1 MERCQKGSMGIMISQ
16 VTNKEFLY
24 EITMNRIFELKTS
37 IERYYANQVSVVPSQ
52 GYGAIFSIIKTMS
65 YSSNI
70 FDAVFYN
77 NQQGGD
83 VEMNGWTF
91 SNRINGHY
99 RTYNQMP
106 ADSPEFTIMALDP
119 LQHQWQLEVH
129 TNGFFKEAAADFM
142 NTITMISKFPNREIA
157 NAYYCIKQNGG
168 DFESSEFMNCLKEI
182 RDYYH
187 SSYEEGTDE
196 FFWDQVKTTYNSVI
210 EEYKESID
218 ALKL

>member
-1 MERCQKGSMGIMISQ
+1 MEYQ
-16 VTNKEFLY
+16 Y
-24 EITMNRIFELKTS
+24 FELETS
-37 IERYYANQVSVVPSQ
+37 IGLYYAINRFSLPTEGYAVSFRCIS
-52 GYGAIFSIIKTMS
+52 TMS
-65 YSSNI
+65 YHSND
-70 FDAVFYN
+70 FEAVFYDN
-77 NQQGGD
+77 RQCED
-83 VEMNGWTF
+83 IEMNGWTF
-91 SNRINGHY
+91 CNRINGHY

-106 ADSPEFTIMALDP
+106 SDSLEFTIKALDP
-119 LQHQWQLEVH
+119 LQHQWELEIH

-142 NTITMISKFPNREIA
+142 NTISMISKFPNREIA